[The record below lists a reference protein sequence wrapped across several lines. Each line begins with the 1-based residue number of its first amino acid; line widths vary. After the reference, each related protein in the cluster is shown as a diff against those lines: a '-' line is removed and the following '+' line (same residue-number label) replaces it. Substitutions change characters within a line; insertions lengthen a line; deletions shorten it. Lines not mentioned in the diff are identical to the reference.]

1 MKRGL
6 AFTEYSWEDYNCLAE
21 TEDTFFFL
29 NTETARGIECIP
41 VPKWVFK
48 DLGEMDAFLNFC
60 RDKGVK
66 WAGLDK
72 TADLPKNDRM
82 FYILLFM
89 VLLAVVISG
98 IIRAVY
104 L

>member
-1 MKRGL
+1 MKRELECSG
-6 AFTEYSWEDYNCLAE
+6 YGWKDYNCLAE
-21 TEDTFFFL
+21 AEDTFYFV
-29 NTETARGIECIP
+29 NTGAGRGIECIP

-48 DLGEMDAFLNFC
+48 DHGEKDALLNFC
-60 RDKGVK
+60 RGRGVK
-66 WAGLDK
+66 GSGVDK
-72 TADLPKNDRM
+72 TGGLLKNDRM
-82 FYILLFM
+82 LYILIFM

>member
-1 MKRGL
+1 
-6 AFTEYSWEDYNCLAE
+6 
-21 TEDTFFFL
+21 
-29 NTETARGIECIP
+29 
-41 VPKWVFK
+41 
-48 DLGEMDAFLNFC
+48 
-60 RDKGVK
+60 
-66 WAGLDK
+66 LDK

-82 FYILLFM
+82 LYILIFM

>member
-1 MKRGL
+1 M
-6 AFTEYSWEDYNCLAE
+6 
-21 TEDTFFFL
+21 
-29 NTETARGIECIP
+29 NTGAGRGIECIP

-89 VLLAVVISG
+89 VLLAVMISG